1 MKEVRPTSGKVMQ
14 ALFNMIGPLDGMA
27 FLDLFSGTGRIALEA
42 WKRNARTVVAVE
54 LVKSRSSLIKT
65 STGPSSQRQFT
76 VLSMDVRRAFRWLRK
91 KDLSFD
97 IIFAD
102 PPYNAGWPEKIL
114 QILADNS
121 EIIVPGGLFFLEH
134 TVKEPVGIIP
144 DGLILSD
151 QRRYGDTLVS
161 IISGF

>member
-14 ALFNMIGPLDGMA
+14 ALFNMIGPLDDMA
-27 FLDLFSGTGRIALEA
+27 FLDLFSGTGRIAQEA

-54 LVKSRSSLIKT
+54 LVKSRSSLIM
-65 STGPSSQRQFT
+65 SPAGPSSQRQFT

-91 KDLSFD
+91 KGLSFD

-121 EIIVPGGLFFLEH
+121 EIIVHGGLFFLEH
-134 TVKEPVGIIP
+134 TVKEPLEMIP